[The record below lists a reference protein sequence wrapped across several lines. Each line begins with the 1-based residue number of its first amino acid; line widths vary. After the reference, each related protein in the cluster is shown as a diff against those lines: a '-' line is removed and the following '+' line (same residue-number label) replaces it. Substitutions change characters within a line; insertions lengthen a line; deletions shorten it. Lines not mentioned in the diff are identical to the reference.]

1 VLDRAA
7 PGAYPWVRRG
17 KATQSKVRTDPIVET
32 LNVELVSGEKRRQV
46 PLAMDAAMTLE
57 GAPSEPD
64 TTASV
69 PPVSGA
75 TTSSPTPRDG
85 KALIDATR
93 PFAIENRLTSWRE
106 LVIVLGVLA
115 ATIAGAAM
123 MPWWPARLVASVV
136 AGLTIVRVFI
146 VYHDF
151 LHGAILR
158 GSTVAK
164 LILYPYGVL
173 VLAPPQVWRETHN
186 YHHAHTAQ
194 LVGSHIGSYAMVS
207 TDMWKKMSKKDRF
220 RYKAVR
226 HPLTVLFGYV
236 LVFMYGMCV
245 GSLQKSVKKY
255 WDSAVAL
262 LVNWTLTG
270 VLVWKLGFATA
281 FFAYLLP
288 LMVACAAGGYLF
300 YAQHNFPDMTV
311 QPRHKWTYT
320 RAALESS
327 SYMELGPIM
336 TWFTG
341 NIGYHHVHHL
351 NPSIPFYRLPEAM
364 SALPELQHPGK
375 TTLSP
380 RDIVKCFSLKLWD
393 PAQNKMVGYPADA

>member
-1 VLDRAA
+1 
-7 PGAYPWVRRG
+7 
-17 KATQSKVRTDPIVET
+17 
-32 LNVELVSGEKRRQV
+32 
-46 PLAMDAAMTLE
+46 MDAAMPLE
-57 GAPSEPD
+57 SASSERESLASAPAAVTE
-64 TTASV
+64 
-69 PPVSGA
+69 
-75 TTSSPTPRDG
+75 PRDG
-85 KALIDATR
+85 KVLIDATR
-93 PFAIENRLTSWRE
+93 PFAVEHRAQSWAT
-106 LVIVLGVLA
+106 LVVAMLVLGATVTA
-115 ATIAGAAM
+115 AAIA
-123 MPWWPARLVASVV
+123 PWWPARLFASVI
-136 AGLTIVRVFI
+136 AGLTTVRLFI

-158 GSTVAK
+158 GSTLAK
-164 LILYPYGVL
+164 VFLYPYGVL

-207 TDMWKKMSKKDRF
+207 TEMWKKMSKKDRF

-226 HPLTVLFGYV
+226 HPLTILFGYV

-255 WDSAVAL
+255 WDSAIAL
-262 LVNWTLTG
+262 FVNWTMTG
-270 VLVWKLGFATA
+270 VLIWQVGFATT

-288 LMVACAAGGYLF
+288 LMVACAMGGYLF

-311 QPRHKWTYT
+311 QARHKWTYT

-327 SYMELGPIM
+327 SFMELGPVM

-341 NIGYHHVHHL
+341 NIGFHHVHHL

-364 SALPELQHPGK
+364 AAIPELQHPGK
-375 TTLSP
+375 TTLKV
-380 RDIVKCFSLKLWD
+380 RDVIQCLSLKLWD
-393 PAQNKMVGYPADA
+393 PTSGRMVGYPAE

>member
-1 VLDRAA
+1 M
-7 PGAYPWVRRG
+7 P
-17 KATQSKVRTDPIVET
+17 
-32 LNVELVSGEKRRQV
+32 
-46 PLAMDAAMTLE
+46 LE
-57 GAPSEPD
+57 GAPSERDSSATLSPV
-64 TTASV
+64 TAEPKPSN
-69 PPVSGA
+69 PPHEGQA
-75 TTSSPTPRDG
+75 PREG

-93 PFAIENRLTSWRE
+93 PYAVEDRAKSWRE
-106 LVIVLGVLA
+106 LAVVLFVLGAMLAGAATAPYWPLRLVA
-115 ATIAGAAM
+115 ATI
-123 MPWWPARLVASVV
+123 

-146 VYHDF
+146 FYHDF

-158 GSTVAK
+158 GSTIAK
-164 LILYPYGVL
+164 VILYPYGVL

-194 LVGSHIGSYAMVS
+194 LIGSHIGSYAMVS
-207 TDMWKKMSKKDRF
+207 TDIWKKMSPKDRF

-262 LVNWTLTG
+262 LVNWALTG
-270 VLVWKLGFATA
+270 VLIWQFGLATA
-281 FFAYLLP
+281 FFAYVLP
-288 LMVACAAGGYLF
+288 LVVACAAGGYLF

-327 SYMELGPIM
+327 SYMELGPVM
-336 TWFTG
+336 SWFTG
-341 NIGYHHVHHL
+341 NIGFHHVHHL

-364 SALPELQHPGK
+364 AALPELQHPGK

-380 RDIVKCFSLKLWD
+380 RDIARCFSLKLWD
-393 PAQNKMVGYPADA
+393 PAQNKMVGYPEGA